1 MSLGPMAAQ
10 KEAAILNE
18 YMMTIHRPQPDGGRY
33 ETSCGHRFPLGHDH
47 LRLTTVDEA
56 ADSHTASK
64 CGDCFEEGGG
74 Y

>member
-1 MSLGPMAAQ
+1 MAAQ
-10 KEAAILNE
+10 SEDAILNE
-18 YMMTIHRPQPDGGRY
+18 HMMTIHRPRPGGGRY
-33 ETSCGHRFPLGHDH
+33 ETNCGHRFSLGHDH

-56 ADSHTASK
+56 AADLTASK